1 MWRFKSSQLAN
12 PFYFA
17 WKLLACSIVN
27 PPFCWIATTSIGY
40 QIMITSQSPRLLFLH
55 KYHLSDPNSPKYIP
69 LTKLEGYFILKYEIP
84 VLGSLF
90 LQPIST
96 TSQTPSI
103 SLHASTYQPFAGFAI
118 PNWFPFCSLQPSS
131 SLSSSHPLHDPCQF
145 PLFPLTTLDSSIPNS
160 LCASTTFPNHLRMAP
175 MGPRLQTWKS
185 RHSPSY
191 PTLFTPSSISLTSMP
206 VASMTSQSRLSSS
219 SSLISDHMSI
229 PAVSPQPL
237 ALSVFGLDSFSSA
250 VKGSAL
256 ISSTVPNPN
265 SAISFKSQVSE
276 SSKSHWLFAGPSFNQ
291 SPFILSSSCSTL
303 ISLRLLSSLC
313 CHWKCHHLGL
323 QYRARPWS
331 CR

>member
-1 MWRFKSSQLAN
+1 MYMPSCRVHHTVFGNNITIEGTSNVEIQVFAAGKSIL
-12 PFYFA
+12 FCM
-17 WKLLACSIVN
+17 KIVGMFHCQ
-27 PPFCWIATTSIGY
+27 PTI
-40 QIMITSQSPRLLFLH
+40 LFLELQQH
-55 KYHLSDPNSPKYIP
+55 PLGIRSWLHPNLLDSFFSINTTF
-69 LTKLEGYFILKYEIP
+69 LTQIHQNTYRWQNWRDISF
-84 VLGSLF
+84 SNM
-90 LQPIST
+90 QPMST

-103 SLHASTYQPFAGFAI
+103 SLHASTYQPFAGLAI
-118 PNWFPFCSLQPSS
+118 PNQFPFCSLQPSS

-206 VASMTSQSRLSSS
+206 VASMTSQSRLSSL

-276 SSKSHWLFAGPSFNQ
+276 SYKSHWLFAGPSFNW
-291 SPFILSSSCSTL
+291 SPFIFCPHHV
-303 ISLRLLSSLC
+303 LL
-313 CHWKCHHLGL
+313 
-323 QYRARPWS
+323 
-331 CR
+331 